1 MLRPMGSWDSVYR
14 SGMDSV
20 VRGHWMSYLQM
31 VVVRNL
37 RAETTYYVYIYIV
50 LG

>member
-1 MLRPMGSWDSVYR
+1 MIWDDQGVQGEGLRCGAVGSWDSVYR

-31 VVVRNL
+31 V
-37 RAETTYYVYIYIV
+37 
-50 LG
+50 